1 MQHARTGKREQIL
14 DVAGLSVVEK
24 GFAAT
29 SIEEIIAEV
38 GITKSGF
45 FYHFSDKNE
54 LAKALLQRYIDMDEA
69 IFRDIEAR
77 AYELNEDPLHGFLIS
92 LKLLAELL
100 EDLPNGHPGCL
111 IASYCYQ
118 SRLFSADI
126 RDLNARALLSWRARF
141 QQQLEKIAETYP
153 PRFEVDLADVAD
165 MLSTIADGGI
175 ILSRVLH
182 DKTILPR
189 QVMLYRQFVRTLFVG
204 A

>member
-1 MQHARTGKREQIL
+1 MWLVSVSSKRDLQQRPSRKSSRKS
-14 DVAGLSVVEK
+14 ASPRVV
-24 GFAAT
+24 
-29 SIEEIIAEV
+29 S
-38 GITKSGF
+38 

-54 LAKALLQRYIDMDEA
+54 LAKALLQRYIDMEEA

-126 RDLNARALLSWRARF
+126 RDLNARALMSWRARF
-141 QQQLEKIAETYP
+141 QRQLEKDC
-153 PRFEVDLADVAD
+153 RN
-165 MLSTIADGGI
+165 LSAA
-175 ILSRVLH
+175 
-182 DKTILPR
+182 P
-189 QVMLYRQFVRTLFVG
+189 
-204 A
+204 

>member
-1 MQHARTGKREQIL
+1 MQRVRTGKREQIL

-29 SIEEIIAEV
+29 SIEEIIVEV
-38 GITKSGF
+38 GITKSGI
-45 FYHFSDKNE
+45 FYHFPDKNE
-54 LAKALLQRYIDMDEA
+54 LAKALLQRYIDMEEA

-126 RDLNARALLSWRARF
+126 RALNARALLSWRARF

-165 MLSTIADGGI
+165 MLSAIADGGI

>member
-1 MQHARTGKREQIL
+1 MQEARTGKREQIL
-14 DVAGLSVVEK
+14 DVAGVNVIQK

-29 SIEEIIAEV
+29 SIEEIIVEV

-54 LAKALLQRYIDMDEA
+54 FARALLQRYIDMEET
-69 IFRDIEAR
+69 IFHDIEAR

-118 SRLFSADI
+118 SQLFSADI
-126 RDLNARALLSWRARF
+126 RDLNAQALMAWRTRF
-141 QQQLEKIAETYP
+141 QQRLEQIAETYQ
-153 PRFEVDLADVAD
+153 PRMEVDLADVAD
-165 MLSTIADGGI
+165 MLSAVVDGSI
-175 ILSRVLH
+175 ILSRVMH
-182 DKTILPR
+182 DKNILPR
-189 QVMLYRQFVRTLFVG
+189 QVMLYRKFIKALFIEQ
-204 A
+204 

>member
-1 MQHARTGKREQIL
+1 MQRVRTGKREQIL

-29 SIEEIIAEV
+29 SIEEIIVEV

-54 LAKALLQRYIDMDEA
+54 LAKALLQRYIDMEEA

-100 EDLPNGHPGCL
+100 EDLPDGHPGCL

-126 RDLNARALLSWRARF
+126 RALNARALLSWRARF

-165 MLSTIADGGI
+165 ILSTIADGGI

>member
-1 MQHARTGKREQIL
+1 MQRVRTGKREQIL

-29 SIEEIIAEV
+29 SIEEIIVEV
-38 GITKSGF
+38 GITKSGI
-45 FYHFSDKNE
+45 FYHFPDKNE
-54 LAKALLQRYIDMDEA
+54 LAKALLQRYIDMEEA

-100 EDLPNGHPGCL
+100 EDLPDGHPGCL

-126 RDLNARALLSWRARF
+126 RALNARALLSWRARF

>member
-1 MQHARTGKREQIL
+1 MQEVRTGKREQIL
-14 DVAGLSVVEK
+14 DVAGVNIIEK

-29 SIEEIIAEV
+29 SIEEIVVAV

-54 LAKALLQRYIDMDEA
+54 LAKALLQRYVDMEET

-100 EDLPNGHPGCL
+100 EDMPNGHPGCL

-118 SRLFSADI
+118 SQLFSADI
-126 RDLNARALLSWRARF
+126 RDLNAKALQAWRGRF
-141 QQQLEKIAETYP
+141 LRQLENIAEVYP
-153 PRFEVDLADVAD
+153 PRMDVDLADVAD
-165 MLSTIADGGI
+165 MVSAIADGAI
-175 ILSRVLH
+175 ILSRVMH
-182 DKTILPR
+182 DKNILPR
-189 QVMLYRQFVRTLFVG
+189 QVMLYREFIKALFIG
-204 A
+204 T